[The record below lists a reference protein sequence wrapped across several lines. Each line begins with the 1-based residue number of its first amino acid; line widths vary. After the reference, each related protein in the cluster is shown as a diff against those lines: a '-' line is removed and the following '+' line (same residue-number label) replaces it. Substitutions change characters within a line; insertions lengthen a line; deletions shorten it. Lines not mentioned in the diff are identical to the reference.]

1 MPIKMKFTEPT
12 REWLDQ
18 SGCFIFGKYKGESA
32 EDIAETD
39 SSYIRWIID
48 TVEDI
53 LESDR
58 EVLSQYLTYAQRR
71 R

>member
-1 MPIKMKFTEPT
+1 MTIRLKKTEPT
-12 REWLDQ
+12 KEWLDQ
-18 SGCFIFGKYKGESA
+18 SGCFIFGKYRGESA
-32 EDIAETD
+32 EDIADTD
-39 SSYIRWIID
+39 SSYIRWIVD
-48 TVEDI
+48 NVEDI